1 MLFRS
6 RVIKTMPQ
14 AYCVHEKSIVHDN
27 AEIGNDVVIGPFSV
41 IGSNV
46 KIGDGTKISSN
57 VCIEGWTEI
66 GKNCQIGH
74 GSVLGGDPQIVEY
87 QGQRSF
93 VKIGDNNVIR
103 EYVTINR
110 SCKEERATVIGN
122 NCYLMAYTHIAHDC
136 QVGNE
141 VVITNYTGVP
151 GYIVIEDKVVI
162 SGYVGIHQFVRIGR
176 LSMISGLSR
185 IPKDILPY
193 SLVEGNPAKIRGLNV
208 VGLRRNNITPNIRDD
223 IKQAF
228 KLLFHSKLNT
238 TQALERIKKEI
249 KMHNEIR
256 NIVEF
261 IENSKR
267 GLCK

>member
-1 MLFRS
+1 
-6 RVIKTMPQ
+6 MPQ
-14 AYCVHEKSIVHDN
+14 ACCVHERSIVHDN
-27 AEIGNDVVIGPFSV
+27 AEIGNGVVIGPFSV
-41 IGSNV
+41 IGPNV
-46 KIGDGTKISSN
+46 KIDDGTEISSN

-74 GSVLGGDPQIVEY
+74 GAVLGGQPQIIEY
-87 QGQRSF
+87 QEQRSF

-110 SCKEERATVIGN
+110 SGKEDRATVIEN

-136 QVGNE
+136 HIGNE
-141 VVITNYTGVP
+141 VVITSYTGLP
-151 GYIVIEDKVVI
+151 GHIVVEDKVVI

-193 SLVEGNPAKIRGLNV
+193 SLVEGNPAKIRGVNL
-208 VGLRRNNITPNIRDD
+208 VGLRRNNITPNVRND
-223 IKQAF
+223 IKRAF
-228 KLLFHSKLNT
+228 KLLFNSKLNT
-238 TQALERIKKEI
+238 TQALERIKNEI
-249 KMHNEIR
+249 EMHDEIR

-261 IENSKR
+261 IKGSRR

>member
-1 MLFRS
+1 M
-6 RVIKTMPQ
+6 
-14 AYCVHEKSIVHDN
+14 HERSIVHDN
-27 AEIGNDVVIGPFSV
+27 AEIGNGVVIGPFSV
-41 IGSNV
+41 IGPNV
-46 KIGDGTKISSN
+46 KIDDGTKISSN

-74 GSVLGGDPQIVEY
+74 GAVLGGQPQIIEY
-87 QGQRSF
+87 QEQRSF

-110 SCKEERATVIGN
+110 SGKEDRATVIEN

-136 QVGNE
+136 HIGNE
-141 VVITNYTGVP
+141 VVITSYTGLP
-151 GYIVIEDKVVI
+151 GHIVVEDKVVI

-193 SLVEGNPAKIRGLNV
+193 SLVEGNPAKIRGVNL
-208 VGLRRNNITPNIRDD
+208 VGLRRNNITPNVRND
-223 IKQAF
+223 IKRTF
-228 KLLFHSKLNT
+228 KLLFNSKLNT
-238 TQALERIKKEI
+238 TQALERIKNEI
-249 KMHNEIR
+249 EMHDEIR